1 MKTVITMLTA
11 AALYATTSV
20 SAFGSKSHV
29 AFKPLIARSFSRTP
43 SALMANPKVFFDME
57 IGGQDIGRIEFELCA
72 DVVPK
77 IGMLS
82 IIPFYLF
89 NASCWTF
96 L

>member
-1 MKTVITMLTA
+1 MLTA

-43 SALMANPKVFFDME
+43 SVLMANPTVFFDME
-57 IGGQDIGRIEFELCA
+57 VGGQDIGRIEFELRA

-77 IGMLS
+77 TGTFIML
-82 IIPFYLF
+82 PFYLLNF
-89 NASCWTF
+89 E